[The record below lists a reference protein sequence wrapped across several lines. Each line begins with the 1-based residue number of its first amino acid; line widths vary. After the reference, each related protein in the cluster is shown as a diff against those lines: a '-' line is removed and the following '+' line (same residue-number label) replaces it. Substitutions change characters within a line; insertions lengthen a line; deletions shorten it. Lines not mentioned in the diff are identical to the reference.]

1 MRQLTPGCR
10 PMDNSETLAEVIE
23 PTVHEAT
30 CASGPSGAVE
40 YGAQLSDDDAI
51 KRRLGGLDVVVRGP
65 NGKANKAKARRIEE
79 GAGVPVVPEPRHQN
93 AGPYSLPHFHQAS
106 RSPGGHSFYED
117 SSPRKA
123 RRSK

>member
-1 MRQLTPGCR
+1 ME
-10 PMDNSETLAEVIE
+10 NSETPAEAIE

-30 CASGPSGAVE
+30 CASGPSGVVE

-51 KRRLGGLDVVVRGP
+51 KRRGEGLDVVVRGP

-79 GAGVPVVPEPRHQN
+79 GVGTPVTLEPRHQN
-93 AGPYSLPHFHQAS
+93 AGPNSLPHFHQAS
-106 RSPGGHSFYED
+106 RSPDGHSFYED

-123 RRSK
+123 RRPK